1 MSYEFILPDLGEG
14 IAEVELRRWL
24 VKVGDRIAEHQP
36 VAEVETDKAVV
47 EVPAPHAGIVT
58 TIHHREGA
66 MVRVGESLLTVADD
80 TDEPEKVALS
90 GSGGIVGVLPEA
102 EDVATPGGVN
112 QVMATPQ
119 VRKLAREMGI
129 DLKAVK
135 GSGPHGS
142 ITREDLE
149 RAAPGDSV
157 SPGEFGPVELIPM
170 RGLRRTIARNLLLA
184 QRATAFVTGM
194 EEADITD
201 LVVLRSREQS
211 EVEAHGTHMT
221 FLPFFI
227 KAVQH
232 ALRDYPFLNA
242 SIDDAAETIVIKR
255 HYHFGIAVDSPEGLL
270 VPVIRDVDKKSIVE
284 LAAELQRVGNRA
296 QERSISRE
304 EMRGSS
310 FTITNFGHFGAS
322 FATPVINW
330 PDVAILGF
338 GRIAE
343 RPWVHGGEIAI
354 RKILPLSLTFDHRV
368 ADGAYAARF
377 LDKVVRYLEDPALLL
392 IDSR

>member
-24 VKVGDRIAEHQP
+24 VKVGERIAEHQP

-47 EVPAPHAGIVT
+47 EVPAPRAGIVAA
-58 TIHHREGA
+58 IHHREGA
-66 MVRVGESLLTVADD
+66 MVRVGDSLLTVADD
-80 TDEPEKVALS
+80 TDEPGNVKVP

-102 EDVATPGGVN
+102 EDVATPGSVN

-129 DLKAVK
+129 DLRAVK

-142 ITREDLE
+142 VTRADLE
-149 RAAPGDSV
+149 RATPSDPV
-157 SPGEFGPVELIPM
+157 STGEFGPVEMIPM

-201 LVVLRSREQS
+201 LVNLRSREQR

-270 VPVIRDVDKKSIVE
+270 VPVIRNVDKKSIVE
-284 LAAELQRVGNRA
+284 LAAEIQGLGTRA

-343 RPWVHGGEIAI
+343 RPWVFREEIAI